1 MNDHVSRLLA
11 AFAYPLSTGRRT
23 FAAGLVAVGTYC
35 LLTLSTFPTY
45 SMQLL
50 GADIG
55 YLDEAVVALTGNM
68 YRTTGALGLSLVVA
82 YAVTTG
88 VALTAA
94 FGRARVAGRTGARG
108 LSSVVPG
115 LLASGCASCG
125 AGVLGL
131 LGFAGALAT
140 LPFQGNLLRLAG
152 LCLLLVY
159 LSRLGDP
166 RQCAVTPRSG
176 TE

>member
-1 MNDHVSRLLA
+1 MTDYVSRLLA
-11 AFAYPLSTGRRT
+11 AFAYPLTTVRRT
-23 FAAGLVAVGTYC
+23 FAAGLAAVGTYC
-35 LLTLSTFPTY
+35 LLALSTFPTY

-50 GADIG
+50 GADMG
-55 YLDEAVVALTGNM
+55 YLDEAVVALTANI
-68 YRTTGALGLSLVVA
+68 YQTTGALGLSLVVA

-94 FGRARVAGRTGARG
+94 VGRARVADRTGVRG

-125 AGVLGL
+125 AGILGL

-152 LCLLLVY
+152 LCLLLGY

-166 RQCAVTPRSG
+166 RQCAVTPA
-176 TE
+176 E